1 MLYGFAL
8 TWMVKSK
15 SIALFFHI
23 FVHIKS
29 LCWKFVRPTPPL
41 VSNCQHLAHP
51 PSPPRQQLSAF
62 GLPPLP
68 PLAADVICER
78 PLIRG
83 GVKNKTNVDSDN
95 GNGEGAAKI
104 KGRRIEKGVMDRPLA
119 IRMCFF
125 FTGGL
130 SLPHLSLKGHKHR
143 KNCECCPVS
152 QLIVR

>member
-1 MLYGFAL
+1 
-8 TWMVKSK
+8 MVKSK
-15 SIALFFHI
+15 SIALFIQI
-23 FVHIKS
+23 FVKILFLKKIQTHI
-29 LCWKFVRPTPPL
+29 PP
-41 VSNCQHLAHP
+41 C
-51 PSPPRQQLSAF
+51 QQLSAF